1 MNTDPD
7 NRPQPE
13 DPVTRDPPDRA
24 LIFSWVLVSDFG
36 SYVKT
41 LKTKVGG
48 IFGDADTGIGYVY
61 IDHDA
66 GISMVMEYLGT
77 KNGEEL
83 SRTSLV
89 GLDNL
94 VSLRFRYSSLKL
106 LNLKQLPREE
116 VTRLELPA
124 IPDRIRFYE
133 TPDLRTIRELEW
145 LDPFRAK
152 GFFDDVMTVLPRIGE
167 NVPELIW
174 VRLMRYDV
182 AADRFLGTLLNEPF
196 RDYGIHQGDTLEVQT
211 IRGPPG
217 IQLAAL
223 PRKVNLNGGT

>member
-1 MNTDPD
+1 MNNGPN
-7 NRPQPE
+7 NRPKTE
-13 DPVTRDPPDRA
+13 DSVTRDPPDRA

-41 LKTKVGG
+41 LKMKVGG
-48 IFGDADTGIGYVY
+48 IPEDADTGIGYVY

-66 GISMVMEYLGT
+66 GISMAMEYLGK

-83 SRTSLV
+83 PGTSLV
-89 GLDNL
+89 WLDNL

-106 LNLKQLPREE
+106 LNLKQLTREE
-116 VTRLELPA
+116 ITRLELPE

-133 TPDLRTIRELEW
+133 TPDIRTIRELEW

-152 GFFDDVMTVLPRIGE
+152 GFFDDVMAVLPRIGE

-182 AADRFLGTLLNEPF
+182 TADRFLGTLLNEPF
-196 RDYGIHQGDTLEVQT
+196 RDYGIHRGDTLEIQT
-211 IRGPPG
+211 IRDPRG

-223 PRKVNLNGGT
+223 PKLI